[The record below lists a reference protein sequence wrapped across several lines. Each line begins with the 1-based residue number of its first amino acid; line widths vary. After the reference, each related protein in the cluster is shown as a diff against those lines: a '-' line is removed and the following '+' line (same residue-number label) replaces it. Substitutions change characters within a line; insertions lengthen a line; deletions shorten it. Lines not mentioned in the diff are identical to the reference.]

1 MNRILFWED
10 EMRTDG
16 RLHLADRRAAH
27 VRSVLHAG
35 VGQIVRMGQINGT
48 VGRGI
53 VESLDES
60 AVVLRWEPDAG
71 VPAPPR
77 VDLLLALPR
86 PKVMRRLWAPLAS
99 MGVGHVVLVNAA
111 RVERNYFDTHWLE
124 REVFEPLLLEG
135 LEQSGD
141 TALPRVSIRRRFRP
155 LVEDELEAMFPGSA
169 RVVGH
174 PGDADPMTE
183 LRLPATQ
190 RMLLAVGPEGGWTP
204 FEIEL
209 LEAHGFRRVSAGRRT
224 LRSDTACVALL
235 ALAQEVVRRGE
246 KESPPAGIEGTRTG
260 AE

>member
-1 MNRILFWED
+1 L
-10 EMRTDG
+10 
-16 RLHLADRRAAH
+16 RLTDRRAAH
-27 VRSVLHAG
+27 VRTVLHAG
-35 VGQIVRMGQINGT
+35 VGQVVRMGQINGNA
-48 VGRGI
+48 GRGI
-53 VESLDES
+53 VESVDES
-60 AVVLRWEPDAG
+60 AVVVRWEPDG
-71 VPAPPR
+71 CVPSPSR

-99 MGVGHVVLVNAA
+99 MGVGHLVLVNAA

-141 TALPRVSIRRRFRP
+141 TVLPQVSIRRRFRP
-155 LVEDELEAMFPGSA
+155 FVEDELETMFLGNA

-183 LRLPATQ
+183 LRLPAAQ
-190 RMLLAVGPEGGWTP
+190 RILVAVGPEGGWTP

-209 LEAHGFRRVSAGRRT
+209 LKSRGFRCVSAGRGT

-235 ALAQEVVRRGE
+235 VLAQEVVRRSE
-246 KESPPAGIEGTRTG
+246 KGV
-260 AE
+260 